1 MPFSRNILKN
11 VIFVPTFLQDCVPLN
26 IETCTNF
33 YYLSVNSSNI
43 LYKGDSKV
51 NSILFPVV
59 DLFVCLYILGFSSH
73 CRIFYSYG
81 DVTFAGERLQILPCA
96 WHAQPLSSEGPIA
109 CPTYCDTGNPFIM
122 VIFKDP
128 WHSHLLPSVFCVFFQ
143 YLLIYFLFNFH
154 SILYSANIHLKQQ
167 DIHQHRTYK

>member
-1 MPFSRNILKN
+1 MPFSRNIFKN
-11 VIFVPTFLQDCVPLN
+11 LNFVPPFFKDCVPLN

-43 LYKGDSKV
+43 LNKGDSNV
-51 NSILFPVV
+51 HSILFPMA

-96 WHAQPLSSEGPIA
+96 WHA
-109 CPTYCDTGNPFIM
+109 
-122 VIFKDP
+122 
-128 WHSHLLPSVFCVFFQ
+128 
-143 YLLIYFLFNFH
+143 
-154 SILYSANIHLKQQ
+154 
-167 DIHQHRTYK
+167 